1 MEGGGL
7 ETVCLDN
14 ALTVRVRELGGGGWG
29 GNGIKRV
36 SNMGEKTACLYAVE
50 WGQRGEKET

>member
-7 ETVCLDN
+7 EIVCLDN
-14 ALTVRVRELGGGGWG
+14 VLIVRVRELGGGGWG

-36 SNMGEKTACLYAVE
+36 FNMGEKIVCLYVVE
-50 WGQRGEKET
+50 WG